1 MIDNEMNMLKK
12 GKWNDRQVLPNRKQ
26 INLLGKWVGFRKQLI
41 ENSSEEESEK
51 SSKLT
56 ILYFI
61 ALLELSRQDSII
73 CIERGR
79 VLTSIWSNYFLLQQK
94 ILFQT
99 QDEFDDAKAQYR
111 DMLTCI
117 ECSKDEIIRIRDCKI
132 EEV

>member
-1 MIDNEMNMLKK
+1 VIDNEMNMLKK

>member
-1 MIDNEMNMLKK
+1 MNMLKK